1 MIKKTLY
8 CSPTLIFALVVSA
21 LVVSV
26 LATPA
31 VGETQRLETLLAYL
45 KSPNADTRK
54 DAAHKLGERREHDQ
68 VAIEAL
74 AVAATKDED
83 EGVRAEAIKSLGL
96 IKSFSALGEM
106 LGGLKD
112 PEPEVRRAAIKAL
125 VSLYTEH
132 DIDFITNR
140 RKGWNLLNPFL
151 DTNDKEIIEPYISV
165 DPSIINGLGES
176 ARGDHDR
183 DNRISAIRALGV
195 LRAHDA
201 IPQLADALTADHEV
215 RMDVLRAFIKIGDPA
230 AGAYVIPFFRDSD
243 QGIRTEAMVAAG
255 MLKYRPAV
263 EPLMSVYGLGPE
275 KKGPV
280 AKVAGKIKGRLEYL
294 PPRDEAA
301 LWGLSLIGDTKS
313 EQVFVENLDD
323 RDGDRRQYSVEG
335 LARIGE
341 HRYLDQISR
350 AILTERNDD
359 VKLAEYWAMYK
370 MGKRDAIQD
379 VVRRLDSNQHDQ
391 ARQYLLEVDSPADL
405 YPYIHSSDRGT
416 SLDIITILGQIG
428 DRDTIAELKPIVQAS
443 GRKSADAATVAIKK
457 IEWRISGRPNA
468 TDTVL
473 QRDSGPSR
481 PRRASGQ

>member
-8 CSPTLIFALVVSA
+8 CLRILLFGL
-21 LVVSV
+21 SV
-26 LATPA
+26 LALSIPA
-31 VGETQRLETLLAYL
+31 MSETQRLETLLAYL
-45 KSPNADTRK
+45 KSPNVDTRK

-68 VAIEAL
+68 VAVEAL
-74 AVAATKDED
+74 AITATKDED
-83 EGVRAEAIKSLGL
+83 EGVRAEAMRSLGL

-106 LGGLKD
+106 LSGLKD

-132 DIDFITNR
+132 DIDFVTNR
-140 RKGWNLLNPFL
+140 RKGWNLINPFL
-151 DTNDKEIIEPYISV
+151 DTNDHEIIEPYINV
-165 DPSIINGLGES
+165 DSSIISALGDS

-195 LRAHDA
+195 LRGRDA

-230 AGAYVIPFFRDSD
+230 AGAYIIPFFRDSD
-243 QGIRTEAMVAAG
+243 RNVRTEAMVAAG

-275 KKGPV
+275 KKGTV

-323 RDGDRRQYSVEG
+323 KDGDRRQYAVEG
-335 LARIGE
+335 LARVGE

-350 AILTERNDD
+350 AILTEHNDD

-370 MGKRDAIQD
+370 MGKRDALQD
-379 VVRRLDSNQHDQ
+379 VVRRIDSDQ
-391 ARQYLLEVDSPADL
+391 QQQAHQYLLEVDGPADL
-405 YPYIHSSDRGT
+405 FPYIHSSDHAI
-416 SLDIITILGQIG
+416 SMEIIKILGQIG
-428 DRDTIAELKPIVQAS
+428 DRETIAELKPVVQSS
-443 GRKSADAATVAIKK
+443 GRKSADAATVAIKR

-468 TDTVL
+468 ADTVL
-473 QRDSGPSR
+473 HREGSSSR
-481 PRRASGQ
+481 PRRVSGQ

>member
-8 CSPTLIFALVVSA
+8 SLRILLYALAVSA
-21 LVVSV
+21 LAIPV
-26 LATPA
+26 L
-31 VGETQRLETLLAYL
+31 GETQRLETLLAYL
-45 KSPNADTRK
+45 KSPNVDTRK
-54 DAAHKLGERREHDQ
+54 EAAHKLGERREHDQ
-68 VAIEAL
+68 IAIEAL

-106 LGGLKD
+106 LSGLKD
-112 PEPEVRRAAIKAL
+112 PEPEVRRSAIKAL
-125 VSLYTEH
+125 VCLYTEH

-151 DTNDKEIIEPYISV
+151 DTSDKEIIEPYINV
-165 DPSIINGLGES
+165 DSSIISGLGES

-183 DNRISAIRALGV
+183 ENRISAIRALGV
-195 LRAHDA
+195 LRGRDA

-215 RMDVLRAFIKIGDPA
+215 RIDVLRTFIKIGDPA
-230 AGAYVIPFFRDSD
+230 AGSYVIPFFRDSD
-243 QGIRTEAMVAAG
+243 RSVRTEAMVAAG
-255 MLKYRPAV
+255 MLKYKPAV

-280 AKVAGKIKGRLEYL
+280 ARVAGKIKGRFEYL
-294 PPRDEAA
+294 APRDEAA
-301 LWGLSLIGDTKS
+301 LWGLSLIGDTRS

-323 RDGDRRQYSVEG
+323 KDGDRRQYAVEG

-370 MGKRDAIQD
+370 MGNRDAIQD
-379 VVRRLDSNQHDQ
+379 VVRRLASDQ
-391 ARQYLLEVDSPADL
+391 QQQAHQYLMEVDNPADL
-405 YPYIHSSDRGT
+405 YPYIHSSDRT
-416 SLDIITILGQIG
+416 ISLDIIKILGEIG
-428 DRDTIAELKPIVQAS
+428 NRETIAELKPVVEAS
-443 GRKSADAATVAIKK
+443 GRKSADAATVAIKR

-473 QRDSGPSR
+473 QREAR
-481 PRRASGQ
+481 PRRVSGQ